1 MKLETPIFVT
11 FAAILTWSLLSV
23 SGRVILLKYSLA
35 PATFVF
41 IQMLSGGM
49 ALVLLSPKRIKTIG
63 LMPLTQYHTWAFGG
77 FRVVAASFY
86 AGALIYLS
94 AANLSFMGASNVTM
108 SVLYVWFVLNR
119 KPTLRELPGH
129 IIIVIMWVLLALQF
143 DGQFNNPGIWLLLV
157 SQFIITIAITLG
169 ETHPLN
175 QSNNSGDTFYLTG
188 MVLVASAAILLSLS
202 YIASRF
208 ESQLP
213 SDFYPTIRAH
223 VAGFILEDLLNPA
236 AWLLGII
243 TGVSFR
249 AAAIYYSLRAVKLT
263 SSEFYLGSMAFMP
276 FTNMALEDIA
286 MRFGFLPTVKLEFYQ
301 ILFGSIICAASL
313 YIIYCKRAK
322 R

>member
-1 MKLETPIFVT
+1 MKIETPIFVT
-11 FAAILTWSLLSV
+11 IACILTWSVLSV
-23 SGRVILLKYSLA
+23 SSRVILLEYELA

-41 IQMLSGGM
+41 IQMLSGGL
-49 ALVLLSPKRIKTIG
+49 ALVLLSHQRIKTIG
-63 LMPLTQYHTWAFGG
+63 LTPLKQLHTWAFGG

-86 AGALIYLS
+86 VGAMVYLS
-94 AANLSFMGASNVTM
+94 AANLSFMGASSVTM

-129 IIIVIMWVLLALQF
+129 IVIVVMWFLLALQF
-143 DGQFNNPGIWLLLV
+143 DGQFNNPGIWLLLF

-202 YIASRF
+202 YVASLL
-208 ESQLP
+208 EAQLP
-213 SDFYPTIRAH
+213 SDFYPNIRTH
-223 VAGFILEDLLNPA
+223 VAGFILEDLLNPW
-236 AWLLGII
+236 AWFLGFL

-249 AAAIYYSLRAVKLT
+249 AAAIYYSLRSVKLT
-263 SSEFYLGSMAFMP
+263 SSEFYLGTMAFMP
-276 FTNMALEDIA
+276 FTNLALEDIA
-286 MRFGFLPTVKLEFYQ
+286 IRFGYLPDVKLDTYQ
-301 ILFGSIICAASL
+301 ILFGSIMCAASL
-313 YIIYCKRAK
+313 YIIYFKRAK